1 MAGLG
6 TISEKC
12 RYALKAIFYLA
23 LRDASHPVKVQEIA
37 STQAIPQR
45 FLEIILAELKH
56 GGFVDSQRGADGG
69 YILLRPANQL
79 TVGEIIRFMQGGSRK
94 REPSATTGYIT
105 GDYVFERMWQKVGKA
120 VADIYEGTT
129 FASLIE
135 QELAARGS
143 FAGDYVI

>member
-1 MAGLG
+1 MVGPG

-12 RYALKAIFYLA
+12 RYALRAIFDLA
-23 LRDASHPVKVQEIA
+23 LRDASRPVKIQEIA
-37 STQAIPQR
+37 SSQAIPQR
-45 FLEIILAELKH
+45 FLEIILADLKH

-79 TVGEIIRFMQGGSRK
+79 TVGEIIAFMQGSNRK
-94 REPSATTGYIT
+94 KDLSAKSGYIA
-105 GDYVFERMWQKVGKA
+105 GDYVFERMWQKIGKA

-129 FASLIE
+129 FAGLVE

-143 FAGDYVI
+143 LASNYVI